1 MRKIS
6 EILAEAKKRA
16 TPNADFVKSLRQKH
30 IVPSIDRERYTDIP
44 GMEGPYRAKKSGH
57 IVYYDPKKGL
67 YYDRDS
73 DMYLDHDEAQA
84 RGLYEQFELDESHT
98 LPVGTRVETKH
109 GKGTIRK
116 IDTSDKT
123 PSYIVTHDHENPKLA
138 FTANLRKKHVKK
150 LDEAS
155 KPVSKPGH
163 NQKVLNKNINKLL
176 KVIKDRT
183 PKEPE
188 NK

>member
-44 GMEGPYRAKKSGH
+44 GMEGPFRAKKSGH

-84 RGLYEQFELDESHT
+84 RGLYEQFELDESA
-98 LPVGTRVETKH
+98 TK
-109 GKGTIRK
+109 
-116 IDTSDKT
+116 
-123 PSYIVTHDHENPKLA
+123 PA
-138 FTANLRKKHVKK
+138 
-150 LDEAS
+150 
-155 KPVSKPGH
+155 KPGH